1 MNEKSI
7 LEDKSRILNRIKQ
20 DKIKIAGIREQ
31 LKGIEV
37 QSEKPAI
44 SKPKPQITKL
54 STKPYS
60 KPNIRA
66 LPKKDVTKSIIIHKE
81 KLDLV
86 KKEVSNI
93 IVGQSNAI
101 DTLLR
106 AILANGHVLLEGVPG
121 IAKTLMVRAI
131 AEVMQC
137 KFGRIQFTPDLLP
150 LELIGLTAYSEEKGF
165 YTIKGPIF
173 NHFILADEI
182 NRAPAKV
189 QSALLEAMQEK
200 QATIGNNTF
209 PMLRPFFTFATQNP
223 IESWGTNNLPE
234 AQLDRF
240 LFKILIDYPT
250 LEEEQK
256 ILKQNISMY
265 EFKEFKLKKVLTPLE
280 IIKLQ
285 EDVKEIYL
293 DNKLEQYIIRIVD
306 ATRRPHKYNLDLS
319 KYIQMGSSPR
329 ASISLFIASKA
340 EAALRGMSFVTPHH
354 IRKVIPDVLRH
365 RILINYEGKSENIT
379 PEDVISEILKKV
391 PIP

>member
-306 ATRRPHKYNLDLS
+306 ATRRPHKYRSSS
-319 KYIQMGSSPR
+319 KRHVFCNTSPYKKSYSR
-329 ASISLFIASKA
+329 CSKA
-340 EAALRGMSFVTPHH
+340 QDFNQLR
-354 IRKVIPDVLRH
+354 RKKRKY
-365 RILINYEGKSENIT
+365 NT
-379 PEDVISEILKKV
+379 
-391 PIP
+391 